1 MDLHFDYRW
10 SLNETWKLRYEVNLF
25 NVTNNR
31 DVRLINQFRELQAEV
46 ENVDFRLPS
55 ANNQHTGFYP
65 PFRVQM
71 GLKLSF

>member
-1 MDLHFDYRW
+1 MDLHFDYGW
-10 SLNETWKLRYEVNLF
+10 SFSEKWKFRYEVNLF

-31 DVRLINQFRELQAEV
+31 DVRQINQFRELQADV
-46 ENVDFRLPS
+46 ENVDFRLPLAS
-55 ANNQHTGFYP
+55 NQNTGFYP